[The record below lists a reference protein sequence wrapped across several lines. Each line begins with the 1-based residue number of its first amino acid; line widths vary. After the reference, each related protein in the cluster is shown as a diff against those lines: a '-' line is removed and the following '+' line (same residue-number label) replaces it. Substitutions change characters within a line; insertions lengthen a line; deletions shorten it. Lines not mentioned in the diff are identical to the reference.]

1 MYGRFNG
8 KCCALVVLVHYVHV
22 LAGAAHVDGRTA
34 PSGDDVAPAAPWSEY
49 QIPTVATAP
58 RRLDEEGLNLQE
70 GNWQWEEIAG
80 AALGVVSSIIC
91 VAKILAAR
99 EDTKRKKRKKEKEKR
114 KKEKEKN
121 KKKKKKAQKNP
132 AKKKKASDSNGAET
146 ANPVHDEETGAFERE

>member
-1 MYGRFNG
+1 MYGRFDG
-8 KCCALVVLVHYVHV
+8 KCCALVVLIHYVHV

-91 VAKILAAR
+91 VAKFLAAR
-99 EDTKRKKRKKEKEKR
+99 EDAKRKKRKKEKEKR
-114 KKEKEKN
+114 NRRRWWVDFAALSRLRKTQQSKE
-121 KKKKKKAQKNP
+121 
-132 AKKKKASDSNGAET
+132 G
-146 ANPVHDEETGAFERE
+146 REGGRCKSSGTRCSH